1 MHLAGEQ
8 PLAVIL
14 GPTATGKT
22 RLGIAIAQALNGEIV
37 GADSRQIYR
46 HMDIGTAKPSPT
58 EQKAATH
65 HLIDVVNPNE
75 TLSLAQYQ
83 RMAYETIHVI
93 HQRGQLPILVGGTGQ
108 YISAV
113 IEGWSIPEVP
123 PNDALRAELE
133 AYAQQH
139 GANALHQ
146 RLKQHDPEAAA
157 SIHPNNIRRVVRALE
172 VCIETN
178 TPITELQRKK
188 PPPYRILQIG
198 LQMEREAL
206 YERADNRVNQ
216 MMAAS
221 LLDEVADLLSRGYH
235 AKLPAMSGIGYRQLA
250 AYLADEVSLEQ
261 AIYDIKMQ
269 THDFIRRQYTWF
281 RGHDDGILWHN
292 SQHIESRAIIED
304 IRLWLKESHEQST

>member
-206 YERADNRVNQ
+206 YER
-216 MMAAS
+216 
-221 LLDEVADLLSRGYH
+221 G
-235 AKLPAMSGIGYRQLA
+235 
-250 AYLADEVSLEQ
+250 
-261 AIYDIKMQ
+261 
-269 THDFIRRQYTWF
+269 
-281 RGHDDGILWHN
+281 
-292 SQHIESRAIIED
+292 
-304 IRLWLKESHEQST
+304 